1 MLQIFMDRSSYCFDW
16 HDHPLIL
23 QHSGMLH
30 VETLAAMHS
39 SLPTTQQK
47 AHLVAANGR
56 CLTLTMGRVQVVYE
70 WAQGTAFEDI
80 CKLTDVQEG
89 IIVRTIVRLDETCR
103 EFRDAARVMGNT
115 QLFQQMSEASA
126 AIKRDVIFAAS
137 LYVA

>member
-1 MLQIFMDRSSYCFDW
+1 MLNRLLRCTQV
-16 HDHPLIL
+16 L
-23 QHSGMLH
+23 QHQAKITSGCCQWE
-30 VETLAAMHS
+30 V
-39 SLPTTQQK
+39 PDID
-47 AHLVAANGR
+47 NGW
-56 CLTLTMGRVQVVYE
+56 CEQVVYE